1 MHPGFNDSE
10 FANDCF
16 RKLNFRNWML
26 FFERPDGVGNLLYQI
41 HLLGRKREHIRWSYF
56 FIERCLVHPS
66 LLYVNDVL
74 KFSDALS
81 FRSNIHNYLL
91 RRVLRNFRSWS
102 RQQFSRNLREKRR
115 MSWRTR
121 QRTSLLL
128 QLFWIHQNIFETNT
142 AASEALRLVWNSV
155 PDAHLSSEE
164 INDIFKN
171 ILNSNEIVNLY
182 KFYSEAVCEFHAV
195 VEPRSLKH
203 YCRISIRKSL
213 CRNKQWIPEGVQRIG
228 LPWASIH
235 VIKLY
240 QTLLKEK
247 TGFHYHITYFLH
259 PVLKDL
265 ENTASSEQRKEI
277 VPPPYHVPSS
287 ITNNSSS
294 SERLQKRAFIQI
306 SPKPD
311 SISKSRPIAKKKCM
325 KSIHFPDV
333 SSSLKTL
340 PSPSTVETTVVPS
353 RRKKWLA
360 ALNWD
365 IPPEKM
371 QSVLKSSRLCD
382 QHFSESSFT
391 STLKRRLIKF
401 ACPFAVED
409 NHLSSTSDD
418 NLSSHQNLA
427 VSQCASIVTP
437 TVNDVKPS
445 CS

>member
-1 MHPGFNDSE
+1 MTNFFLKRYYREKRLSVPADIVQYSYIVQDSICYLDLEISKFSTFPNYSTNNSTDTVSRGVISTEEKCRKTLEKSRYLLYNLHLDLAKGKEWNLKECLQNENLWFNSSFPLMSRICIAEEFYDNLLYRLIEYAVKYTNHKIRVLKWFLKHFATKTLFEVPAYIINYFVECMHPGFNDSE

-228 LPWASIH
+228 LP
-235 VIKLY
+235 VKL
-240 QTLLKEK
+240 QSFLK
-247 TGFHYHITYFLH
+247 
-259 PVLKDL
+259 L
-265 ENTASSEQRKEI
+265 E
-277 VPPPYHVPSS
+277 Y
-287 ITNNSSS
+287 
-294 SERLQKRAFIQI
+294 
-306 SPKPD
+306 
-311 SISKSRPIAKKKCM
+311 
-325 KSIHFPDV
+325 
-333 SSSLKTL
+333 
-340 PSPSTVETTVVPS
+340 
-353 RRKKWLA
+353 
-360 ALNWD
+360 
-365 IPPEKM
+365 
-371 QSVLKSSRLCD
+371 
-382 QHFSESSFT
+382 
-391 STLKRRLIKF
+391 
-401 ACPFAVED
+401 
-409 NHLSSTSDD
+409 
-418 NLSSHQNLA
+418 
-427 VSQCASIVTP
+427 
-437 TVNDVKPS
+437 
-445 CS
+445 